1 MQREYRY
8 DNIKAF
14 LIFCVVFG
22 HMIEGSS
29 HDMIRM
35 LYTLIYSF
43 HMPLFV
49 FLSGMFARF
58 DPQRIVRRLLL
69 PYLIFQTI
77 YSVGGFPGNAGLHY
91 TTPFWILWYL
101 LSMVIWHMLVPFIE
115 GGSRRKKAAVFFG
128 SVLVALLTGYDASV
142 GYWMSASRTVVFF
155 PFFVMGYYYGH
166 SEFLKSFFEKIN
178 KYCVIGA
185 GGAAALVICFFSD
198 RIDARWLYGSY
209 HYQAINYSI
218 ACRLLCY
225 LFAFVLGAAVLKIF
239 PERESCLSCIGQHTM
254 PVYLV
259 HAVCVMAAKYC
270 IFERVSWS
278 ENQELAL
285 ASAFSFLIVWMLAK
299 TSCRHLRYL

>member
-22 HMIEGSS
+22 HMIEGSR
-29 HDMIRM
+29 HEMIRM

-58 DPQRIVRRLLL
+58 DPTKIVRRLLL
-69 PYLIFQTI
+69 PYVVFNVI
-77 YSVGGFPGNAGLHY
+77 YSAGFTL

-101 LSMVIWHMLVPFIE
+101 LSMVVWHMLVPFIE
-115 GGSRRKKAAVFFG
+115 GGGLGKKAAIVCG
-128 SVLVALLTGYDASV
+128 SVIVALLTGLDESV

-155 PFFVMGYYYGH
+155 PFFVIGYYYGH
-166 SEFLKSFFEKIN
+166 SEFLKSSFQKLN
-178 KYCVIGA
+178 KYCVILAGA
-185 GGAAALVICFFSD
+185 AAALVICFFSD

-209 HYQAINYSI
+209 HYRAVNYSV

-225 LFAFVLGAAVLKIF
+225 LFAVLLGAGVLKLF
-239 PERESCLSCIGQHTM
+239 PENETCFSRIGQHTM
-254 PVYLV
+254 PVYLI
-259 HAVCVMAAKYC
+259 HAGCVTVARHC
-270 IFERVSWS
+270 VFENAGLSG
-278 ENQELAL
+278 NQELAL
-285 ASAFSFLIVWMLAK
+285 ALALSFLIVWMLGNRWWGK
-299 TSCRHLRYL
+299 INLWTSIFCH